1 MLFGGDNEQ
10 TSGEDGQGARKRGFA
25 SQENNTKRQGKCM
38 ILAIDIGNTNIVIGC
53 IDGEKVCFVERV
65 STNLAKTEL
74 EYVVEFRTL
83 FELYHIGMEEITG
96 SIISSVVPPLNNI
109 IKNGLEKMFHQAPLV
124 VGPGL
129 KTGLNI
135 LMDNPAQLG
144 SDLVVNAVAGLH
156 YYGAPIVMIDMGTA
170 TTISVVDEKKN
181 YIGGMILPG
190 VKVSLDSL
198 VNRTSQL
205 PRISLEPP
213 KKVIGRNTIDCM
225 KSGIVMGQAACLDG
239 MVERIF
245 DELGYEAPV
254 VATGGLAGSIVPYCK
269 KKIVC
274 DNELTLK
281 GLGLIYHKNVE

>member
-1 MLFGGDNEQ
+1 
-10 TSGEDGQGARKRGFA
+10 
-25 SQENNTKRQGKCM
+25 M

-53 IDGEKVCFVERV
+53 IEGEQVRFVERL
-65 STNLAKTEL
+65 STNQAKTEL

-83 FELYHIGMEEITG
+83 FELYRINLDDITG

-109 IKNGLEKMFHQAPLV
+109 MKAAIQKLFHKAPLV

-135 LMDNPAQLG
+135 LMDNPGQLG
-144 SDLVVNAVAGLH
+144 ADLVVNAVAGLQ
-156 YYGAPIVMIDMGTA
+156 YYGAPIIMIDMGTA
-170 TTISVVDEKKN
+170 TTISVVDDRKN

-190 VKVSLDSL
+190 VRVSLDSL

-205 PRISLEPP
+205 PRISLEAP
-213 KKVIGRNTIDCM
+213 KKIIGKNTIDCM

-239 MVERIF
+239 MIERIF

-254 VATGGLAGSIVPYCK
+254 VATGGLSGSIVPYCK
-269 KKIVC
+269 KKIIY

-281 GLGLIYHKNVE
+281 GLGIIYHKNVE

>member
-1 MLFGGDNEQ
+1 
-10 TSGEDGQGARKRGFA
+10 
-25 SQENNTKRQGKCM
+25 M
-38 ILAIDIGNTNIVIGC
+38 ILAVDIGNTNIVIGC
-53 IDGEKVCFVERV
+53 MDGERVCFVERV
-65 STNLAKTEL
+65 STNQASTEL
-74 EYVVEFRTL
+74 EYVVEFRAL
-83 FELYHIGMEEITG
+83 FDLYGIGVEDITG

-109 IKNGLEKMFHQAPLV
+109 VKAALEKLFHRTPLL

-156 YYGAPIVMIDMGTA
+156 YYGAPIIMIDMGTA

-205 PRISLEPP
+205 PRISLEAP
-213 KKVIGRNTIDCM
+213 KKVVGRNTIDCM

-269 KKIVC
+269 REIVC